1 MIKLGDEVGPFQLS
15 IIISEQENG
24 LQIRSF
30 GTVPFGEIEAQH
42 NLKYSDQTKTIGFIN
57 AESVVTLSTGGKLE
71 VDFRGSFK
79 IEDQKIIARYIELIA
94 DGTHCLHQA
103 VFDLNEK
110 TNTFSFRK
118 FV

>member
-1 MIKLGDEVGPFQLS
+1 MIMLGDEVGPFQLS
-15 IIISEQENG
+15 IIISEEEKG
-24 LQIRSF
+24 LHIRSV
-30 GTVPFGEIEAQH
+30 GTVPFGEIEANH
-42 NLKYSDQTKTIGFIN
+42 NLTYSDKTKSIGFID
-57 AESVVTLSTGGKLE
+57 AASVVTLPTGGKLE

-79 IEDQKIIARYIELIA
+79 IEGQKIIGRYIELIA

>member
-1 MIKLGDEVGPFQLS
+1 MITLGDEVGPFQLP
-15 IIISEQENG
+15 IIISEEEKG
-24 LQIRSF
+24 LHIRSV
-30 GTVPFGEIEAQH
+30 GTVPFGEIEANH
-42 NLKYSDQTKTIGFIN
+42 NLKYSDKSKTIGFVD
-57 AESVVTLSTGGKLE
+57 AVSVVTLPTGGKLE

-79 IEDQKIIARYIELIA
+79 MEGQKIIARYIELIA
-94 DGTHCLHQA
+94 DGTHCLHEA

>member
-1 MIKLGDEVGPFQLS
+1 M
-15 IIISEQENG
+15 
-24 LQIRSF
+24 QIRSF
-30 GTVPFGEIEAQH
+30 GTVAFGEIEAKH
-42 NLKYSDQTKTIGFIN
+42 NLRSSDQTNTTGFID

-79 IEDQKIIARYIELIA
+79 IEGQKIIARYIELIA

>member
-1 MIKLGDEVGPFQLS
+1 MVWSTDSFPPAQIGRFSLS
-15 IIISEQENG
+15 FS
-24 LQIRSF
+24 RAFS
-30 GTVPFGEIEAQH
+30 P
-42 NLKYSDQTKTIGFIN
+42 
-57 AESVVTLSTGGKLE
+57 SVFSRPKSALVTLPTGGKLE

-79 IEDQKIIARYIELIA
+79 MEGQKITARYIELIA
-94 DGTHCLHQA
+94 DGTHCLHEA

>member
-1 MIKLGDEVGPFQLS
+1 MITLGDEVGPFQLS
-15 IIISEQENG
+15 IIMSEEENE
-24 LQIRSF
+24 LHIRSV
-30 GTVPFGEIEAQH
+30 GTVPFGEIEANH
-42 NLKYSDQTKTIGFIN
+42 NLTYSDKTKSIGFID
-57 AESVVTLSTGGKLE
+57 AASVVTLPTGGKLE

-79 IEDQKIIARYIELIA
+79 IEGQKIIGRYIELIA